1 MGEHLA
7 KSIRKAPPLIPR
19 LNKEK
24 EIEFSIK
31 PTDAEEFFHRFQK
44 EHNTNIPKKPITSLI
59 GSIIE
64 QEEKYEE
71 KKDASSMQPQQQQEE
86 KSNKNKRN
94 NNKIKNIFN
103 TIEDIRRIIFLLIT
117 EPRSSLLSCIQYIVL
132 ICLIILSN
140 VIMIMQTNRKRQYIP
155 DTCKFCNTSDE
166 IDSFNLENEL
176 TSSLTLMNETIASSS
191 SSYDYN
197 EVNDVIDTAIDE
209 VSIPCVCPPRP
220 NDTLGMFYTY

>member
-64 QEEKYEE
+64 QEEKCEE
-71 KKDASSMQPQQQQEE
+71 KKDASSMQPQPQPQQQEE
-86 KSNKNKRN
+86 R
-94 NNKIKNIFN
+94 NKIKNIFN

-117 EPRSSLLSCIQYIVL
+117 EPRISLLSCIQYIVL

-140 VIMIMQTNRKRQYIP
+140 VIMIMLTNRKWQYIP
-155 DTCKFCNTSDE
+155 DTCKFCNTDE

-176 TSSLTLMNETIASSS
+176 TSSTLMNETIASSS